1 MDKNLFLVPLL
12 LDSYISLL
20 VKSSI
25 GYFLKLSTLEG
36 GSYCMSLSVRLLS
49 SLDLP
54 FLSVFLSSF
63 LSVFVVQ
70 VGQLIKSSTFS
81 QIT

>member
-36 GSYCMSLSVRLLS
+36 GSYRMSLNVRSLS
-49 SLDLP
+49 SLALP

-63 LSVFVVQ
+63 LSVFVAQ
-70 VGQLIKSSTFS
+70 DGQRIKSSTFS